1 MDGLISILLIGER
14 RFRIGFQIHIIYE
27 RDRREIRR

>member
-1 MDGLISILLIGER
+1 MGELISILLIRER

-27 RDRREIRR
+27 RDRRKIRH